1 MPGQESG
8 VPEDAMTQHADQSP
22 PATFRIRTATA
33 SDLDAIMAIERAS
46 FGASAW
52 EAETMRAEIGS
63 EWGRYIVAEEIATDG
78 FAGERTAAES
88 AVAEGADAADSHRAL
103 GYAGLRSV
111 GVEGDVQ
118 TIAVVEEARGRG
130 IGRALLAE
138 LLIEAERR
146 GVRELFLEVRADNP
160 VARALYESVGF
171 GEIGVRPR
179 YYQPEDVDA
188 VVMKKE
194 MLR

>member
-1 MPGQESG
+1 MVEHDGTTRG
-8 VPEDAMTQHADQSP
+8 TG
-22 PATFRIRTATA
+22 TFRIRTATA
-33 SDLDAIMAIERAS
+33 SDLDVIMAIERAS

-63 EWGRYIVAEEIATDG
+63 EWGRYIVAEDA
-78 FAGERTAAES
+78 AAE
-88 AVAEGADAADSHRAL
+88 ATEAAATTGARRAL

-118 TIAVVEEARGRG
+118 TIAVVDEARGRG

-138 LLIEAERR
+138 LLVEAERR

-160 VARALYESVGF
+160 AARALYESVGF
-171 GEIGVRPR
+171 REIGVRPR
-179 YYQPEDVDA
+179 YYQPEDIDA
-188 VVMKKE
+188 VAMKRE
-194 MLR
+194 MPR

>member
-1 MPGQESG
+1 MVEHDGTTRG
-8 VPEDAMTQHADQSP
+8 TG
-22 PATFRIRTATA
+22 TFRIRTATA
-33 SDLDAIMAIERAS
+33 SDLDVIMAIERAS

-63 EWGRYIVAEEIATDG
+63 EWGRYIVAEDI
-78 FAGERTAAES
+78 AGEGAAAEGTAAEQ
-88 AVAEGADAADSHRAL
+88 GADLGARRAL

-118 TIAVVEEARGRG
+118 TIAVVDEARGRG

-194 MLR
+194 LPR